1 MSTRRDMPAR
11 YSAGCGPAAGDGDGH
26 ARGVD
31 PTLVDPLY
39 ALPAAEFVAARNELA
54 KRLRAEGDRA
64 TAAEVA
70 KLRRPTATAWALNQI
85 ARERA
90 DLLDDALAAKAD
102 LRAVTEGTGRGEAL
116 DLRSATA
123 ADREATRSVIAEAR
137 ARLGAE
143 DAGLANRISST
154 LLAAVLD
161 TEVLEAVRAGRLAT
175 EQDASA
181 FSLAA
186 DPGELAEVIVLADR
200 KPKPAPKPDE
210 DAKRAAEEE
219 RARRRARA
227 ERERAVERLESKVER
242 LRAAAEEAE
251 AEARTARE
259 AADAAERDLAA
270 AQAALAELASD

>member
-1 MSTRRDMPAR
+1 MSTRRAMAR
-11 YSAGCGPAAGDGDGH
+11 TVFGGPRRRGGH

-39 ALPAAEFVAARNELA
+39 DLPAAEFVAARNALA
-54 KRLRAEGDRA
+54 KQLRADGDKA
-64 TAAEVA
+64 AAAEVA

-85 ARERA
+85 ARQRS

-123 ADREATRSVIAEAR
+123 ADREATRAVVGEAR
-137 ARLGAE
+137 SLLGAE

-161 TEVLEAVRAGRLAT
+161 GVVLDAVRAGRLAT

-186 DPGELAEVIVLADR
+186 EPGELAEVIVLADR
-200 KPKPAPKPDE
+200 KPKAPPKPDE
-210 DAKRAAEEE
+210 DAKRQAEEE

-227 ERERAVERLESKVER
+227 DHERAVERLESKVAR
-242 LRAAAEEAE
+242 LRGAAEEAE
-251 AEARTARE
+251 AEAREARA
-259 AADAAERDLAA
+259 AADAAESDLTAA
-270 AQAALAELASD
+270 REALAELD